1 MIFSHSTSEGYE
13 YPEGKRD
20 EHFSEIK
27 ELLSNVDEKTRVH
40 FELASFVDDEIL
52 LNIKESVIP
61 FSDSIGMNEQELPN
75 LLSLMKTGKA
85 ISVSDAYPR

>member
-1 MIFSHSTSEGYE
+1 MPTSEGYE

-20 EHFSEIK
+20 EHFAEIK
-27 ELLSNVDEKTRVH
+27 ELLSDVDEKTRVH